1 MDGKIAYK
9 TFSLENDIKEV
20 DPKDKLFDFDEAEQ
34 RKVVKEEPWKKEYAH
49 ASCRAPFI
57 AVNRAYNA

>member
-1 MDGKIAYK
+1 MDSKIAFQ

-34 RKVVKEEPWKKEYAH
+34 RRVVKEEPWKKEYVYRLKI
-49 ASCRAPFI
+49 ASIGMFDI
-57 AVNRAYNA
+57 

>member
-1 MDGKIAYK
+1 MDSKIAFQ

-34 RKVVKEEPWKKEYAH
+34 RRVVKEEPWKKEYVCRLKI
-49 ASCRAPFI
+49 ASIDVFDI
-57 AVNRAYNA
+57 